1 MARRSREAAEAAIRQ
16 PAVNSR
22 QLRVQSAVGSQ
33 QLGIIDC
40 VRRLAAQHKLWTP
53 EVRVVAAVSGGSDS
67 VAMLFLLRELA
78 ARGDLVLAGLAHLHH
93 HIRGA
98 DADADA
104 AFCRELAARL
114 EIAAVIG
121 DADVPSAAKRDG
133 VSIEVAGREA
143 RQRFYA
149 ESITTAGAARVAVA
163 HTRDDQ
169 AETVLL
175 RLTRG
180 AGSAGLAG
188 MAPRRGPLVR
198 PVLDATR
205 GELQQFLRERGET
218 WREDATNLDRSIPRN
233 LVRHDVL
240 PHLRTI
246 NAQADNALARAAD
259 MLRVDAEFLET
270 LANAAYLQIVQ
281 SDTEHENVIVRAAE
295 LTKLPAALATRVARY
310 ALETANPDRSYGLEE
325 AQALCAFAAGGSA
338 TELSGLRMER
348 FGSSAV
354 LVKRGVH
361 RVREVREVPPSVDS
375 FELQLKVPGTVEAP
389 HGAWAVSA
397 EGPMP
402 APASVDHGTG
412 MVVVDARELGAHL
425 IVRQRRPG
433 DRLQPLGAPGRRK
446 VQDVLVD
453 RKVPKDDRDRVPI
466 VTNEQGKIV
475 WVAGEVLAEPFRVTS
490 LTTTVV
496 VLTLRRF

>member
-1 MARRSREAAEAAIRQ
+1 
-16 PAVNSR
+16 
-22 QLRVQSAVGSQ
+22 
-33 QLGIIDC
+33 
-40 VRRLAAQHKLWTP
+40 
-53 EVRVVAAVSGGSDS
+53 VVAAVSGGSDS
-67 VAMLFLLRELA
+67 VAMLFVLRELA
-78 ARGDLVLAGLAHLHH
+78 ERGELVLAGLAHLHH

-114 EIAAVIG
+114 EIAALVG
-121 DADVPSAAKRDG
+121 DVDVPSAAKRDR

-149 ESITTAGAARVAVA
+149 EALTTAHAARVAVA

-180 AGSAGLAG
+180 AGTAGLAG
-188 MAPRRGPLVR
+188 MAPRRGPVVR

-205 GELQQFLRERGET
+205 GELQQYLRDRGET

-233 LVRHDVL
+233 RVRHNVM

-246 NAQADNALARAAD
+246 NPQADNALARAAD
-259 MLRVDAEFLET
+259 MLRVDADFLET
-270 LANAAYLQIVQ
+270 LANAKYLQIVET
-281 SDTEHENVIVRAAE
+281 DTELDRVIVSAAE
-295 LTKLPAALATRVARY
+295 LTRLPAALATRVARY
-310 ALETANPDRSYGLEE
+310 ALETANPSRTYGLEE
-325 AQALCAFAAGGSA
+325 AQALCAFAAGGA
-338 TELSGLRMER
+338 GGDVAGLAMER
-348 FGSSAV
+348 LAAKVILSN
-354 LVKRGVH
+354 RGVH
-361 RVREVREVPPSVDS
+361 KVHGVHGVPSVES

-389 HGAWAVSA
+389 HGAWTVSA
-397 EGPMP
+397 DGPMP
-402 APASVDHGTG
+402 TPASVNHGAGT
-412 MVVVDARELGAHL
+412 VVVDARELGAHL
-425 IVRQRRPG
+425 IVRPRRPG
-433 DRLQPLGAPGRRK
+433 DRLQPLGAPGRKK

-466 VTNEQGKIV
+466 VTTEQGKIV

>member
-1 MARRSREAAEAAIRQ
+1 
-16 PAVNSR
+16 
-22 QLRVQSAVGSQ
+22 
-33 QLGIIDC
+33 
-40 VRRLAAQHKLWTP
+40 
-53 EVRVVAAVSGGSDS
+53 
-67 VAMLFLLRELA
+67 MLLLLRELA
-78 ARGDLVLAGLAHLHH
+78 ARGELVLAGLAHLHH

-98 DADADA
+98 DADGDA

-114 EIAAVIG
+114 EIPALVG
-121 DADVPSAAKRDG
+121 DADVPAASKRDG

-149 ESITTAGAARVAVA
+149 EVMTTAGAARVAVA

-180 AGSAGLAG
+180 AGAAGLAG
-188 MAPRRGPLVR
+188 MAPRRGPMVR

-205 GELQQFLRERGET
+205 AELQQYLRDRGET

-233 LVRHDVL
+233 FVRHEVL
-240 PHLRTI
+240 PRLRTL

-259 MLRVDAEFLET
+259 VLRVDAEFLET
-270 LANAAYLQIVQ
+270 LANAKYLQVV
-281 SDTEHENVIVRAAE
+281 SASAHELSGELRRDRPDTDEKVIVDAGQ
-295 LTKLPAALATRVARY
+295 LTKLPQALATRVARY
-310 ALETANPDRSYGLEE
+310 ALETANPARSYGLEE
-325 AQALCAFAAGGSA
+325 AQQLCAFAAGGA
-338 TELSGLRMER
+338 GGDLPGVVMER
-348 FGSSAV
+348 LGANVV
-354 LVKRGVH
+354 LVSRGVH
-361 RVREVREVPPSVDS
+361 EAHKVRGVPSVDS
-375 FELQLKVPGTVEAP
+375 FELQLQVPGTVEAP
-389 HGAWAVSA
+389 HGTWAVTA

-402 APASVDHGTG
+402 APASVDRGAGT
-412 MVVVDARELGAHL
+412 VVVDARELGAHL
-425 IVRQRRPG
+425 IVRPRRPG
-433 DRLQPLGAPGRRK
+433 DRLQPLGAPGRKK

-466 VTNEQGKIV
+466 VTSESGQIV

-496 VLTLRRF
+496 VLTLRRR